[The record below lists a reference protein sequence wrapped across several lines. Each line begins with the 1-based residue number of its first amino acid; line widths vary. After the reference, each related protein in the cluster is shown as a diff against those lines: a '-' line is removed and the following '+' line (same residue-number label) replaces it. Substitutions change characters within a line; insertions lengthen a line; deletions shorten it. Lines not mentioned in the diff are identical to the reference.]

1 MQRNETQSGTHV
13 FVELKPVKVQEV
25 LQRSESCGKFRY
37 CGCRMTCFHDLG
49 SPRHESLWQQLP
61 PLTHFK
67 TKATEQPSWS
77 FRLLLLVFG
86 RRGSNLL
93 LSLWETSSSLYFV
106 KFMLKNLLSH
116 PQIEPVTCSLSS
128 GYTYCTRMHTYAH
141 SRSTYFDLH
150 IFQNFIYHLS
160 CAPPPHTPHTHIP
173 THPHTATFHVSETF
187 QRHLVPAKVQQR
199 HGKGGGIYHGGSD
212 DPQWSDATPGPLQRD
227 EALHRHQSNRNKS
240 KLGRFCAPNIFLMSR
255 KKTSRRITSRDIF

>member
-1 MQRNETQSGTHV
+1 MQN
-13 FVELKPVKVQEV
+13 
-25 LQRSESCGKFRY
+25 
-37 CGCRMTCFHDLG
+37 DLF
-49 SPRHESLWQQLP
+49 SWSWVTKTRVT
-61 PLTHFK
+61 LTAAAP
-67 TKATEQPSWS
+67 TATEQPSWS

-160 CAPPPHTPHTHIP
+160 CAPPPHTPHTHTP
-173 THPHTATFHVSETF
+173 THSHVPR
-187 QRHLVPAKVQQR
+187 QRDISKALGASKR
-199 HGKGGGIYHGGSD
+199 AAEAGKGRGNLSRGLWWPAVKRRHTGTTAKGRGASPTPIKSQQKQTWQILRSKYFPNEQKKNVPPNYIKGHFLKHGPNDD
-212 DPQWSDATPGPLQRD
+212 DPTM
-227 EALHRHQSNRNKS
+227 
-240 KLGRFCAPNIFLMSR
+240 F
-255 KKTSRRITSRDIF
+255 